1 VNETKEFILWK
12 KDNIKD
18 LENQYREYLRDT
30 VANDLEFNVDEVE
43 LFETWLEVE
52 FDVLKER
59 ELEEKEGG

>member
-1 VNETKEFILWK
+1 MNETKEFILWK